1 MSSPSDSVLSLF
13 LSVFV
18 SLVLSPSLLPYTVPC
33 MYSALGFVVCMW
45 KPVSSLIG
53 SVYHMLEF
61 VGGVTVCLIVACRIR
76 QFQRRKWPKVR
87 KPVSKSLWVWTI
99 ILLLVH
105 RIQCHQATTLSESP
119 FSRSLFNFLS
129 LECIY
134 FCLACMIAWL
144 VCRGVYLHENCLK
157 KKTKKKQFCF
167 RARGKIPSTCP
178 HHLHLISL
186 SAWNI
191 YVLLAFTILFRVFS
205 LFSLFSVFPFNM
217 KSQASISIL
226 KHPLSISA
234 LNR

>member
-1 MSSPSDSVLSLF
+1 MF
-13 LSVFV
+13 
-18 SLVLSPSLLPYTVPC
+18 
-33 MYSALGFVVCMW
+33 SALGFVVCMW
-45 KPVSSLIG
+45 KPLSSLIG

-119 FSRSLFNFLS
+119 FSHTLFNFLS

-144 VCRGVYLHENCLK
+144 DCRGVYLHGNCLRRK
-157 KKTKKKQFCF
+157 KNSFVSEHEGRFPPHAPIIFTSSHSMPETFMF
-167 RARGKIPSTCP
+167 FLPSP
-178 HHLHLISL
+178 SFSGFFVVLYFLFFHLT
-186 SAWNI
+186 WNH
-191 YVLLAFTILFRVFS
+191 
-205 LFSLFSVFPFNM
+205 
-217 KSQASISIL
+217 
-226 KHPLSISA
+226 KHPSPFWCIHF
-234 LNR
+234 